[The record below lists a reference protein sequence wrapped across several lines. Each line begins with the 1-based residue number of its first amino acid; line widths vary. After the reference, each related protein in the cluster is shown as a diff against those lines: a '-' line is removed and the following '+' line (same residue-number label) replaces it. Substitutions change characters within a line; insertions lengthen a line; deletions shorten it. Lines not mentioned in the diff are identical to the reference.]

1 MSGPG
6 WRSGPPLQEVSDGES
21 DGGERRQRGVRRRV
35 RRARLQVGG
44 GVPGEGAG
52 QRRAAALLGVNRKTV
67 ALALR
72 RERLTARMNHAVQ
85 TLLARDD
92 HGGQPAM
99 PLERMQSQIQ
109 SLLES
114 MKELDRLVGKLTS
127 RVRALEEAQAR
138 TEAETGEEGPVDAAA
153 GEGQQDEPAG
163 EPRRNRSGSRTD
175 GGLAG
180 GVARRGGR
188 LCRGSPLQDV
198 TGTAGREAPLPGFR
212 ASGW

>member
-1 MSGPG
+1 MG
-6 WRSGPPLQEVSDGES
+6 RVTAES
-21 DGGERRQRGVRRRV
+21 DGSVEP
-35 RRARLQVGG
+35 GG
-44 GVPGEGAG
+44 GSDEPDFKWAVEYLVREQG

-138 TEAETGEEGPVDAAA
+138 TEAETETGEDVPVDAAA
-153 GEGQQDEPAG
+153 GEGQQDGPAEEPAA
-163 EPRRNRSGSRTD
+163 EPEREQDGRRLGWW
-175 GGLAG
+175 
-180 GVARRGGR
+180 RR
-188 LCRGSPLQDV
+188 
-198 TGTAGREAPLPGFR
+198 
-212 ASGW
+212 